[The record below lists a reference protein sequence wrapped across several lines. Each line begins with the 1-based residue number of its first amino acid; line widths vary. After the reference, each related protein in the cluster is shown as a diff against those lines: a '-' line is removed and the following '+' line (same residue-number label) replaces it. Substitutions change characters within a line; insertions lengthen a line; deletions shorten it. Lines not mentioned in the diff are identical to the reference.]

1 MLADMV
7 YYGKKYYF
15 AKEMMPCTADSL
27 LIWYSGQELQD
38 VEDNQHIIWAKF
50 VQNQLLYETNHL
62 TKKKYLDERP
72 NVYEIGDKCPGRIGT
87 WLGWEIVN
95 KYMKVN
101 QVNLQSL
108 MIEKDV
114 QKIFTLSNY
123 KPER

>member
-1 MLADMV
+1 MNKNWTV
-7 YYGKKYYF
+7 
-15 AKEMMPCTADSL
+15 
-27 LIWYSGQELQD
+27 
-38 VEDNQHIIWAKF
+38 
-50 VQNQLLYETNHL
+50 

-72 NVYEIGDKCPGRIGT
+72 KVYEIGNKCPGRIGT

-101 QVNLQSL
+101 QVDLQSL
-108 MIEKDV
+108 MIEKDA